1 VHTGISEELQAMA
14 VALGIDIG
22 TSGTKTLAIDETGRI
37 LASASAEYPCSHPHP
52 GWSEQDPEL
61 WWQATCETIKAV
73 LHRGGIRPD
82 EVTGVGISGQ
92 MHGSVFMD
100 EHGKVIR
107 PALLWNDQ
115 RTVAECDE
123 ITRLAG
129 GRDELLRLVANPAVT
144 GFTAPKIIWLRNHE
158 PQNYQHLRQVL
169 LPKDYIRYRLSG
181 TYASEVSDASG
192 TLLLDVKN
200 RRWSHELM
208 SRLGLDSSILPPCYE
223 SHVISAKVSSLG
235 AAQCGLAEGTPIAGG
250 AGDQPASAV
259 GNGIVRG
266 GVVSATV
273 GTSGVV
279 FAHADQPEFGP
290 AGVLQAGC
298 HAVAGAWPT
307 MGVVL
312 SAGGALQWLR
322 NHLAQTEMDKA
333 RLLGV
338 DPYEL
343 ITEEAAAVA
352 PGCEGL
358 VFLPYLTGERTP
370 HFDAYARAGWI
381 GLTVRHDRR
390 HMIRSCMEGV
400 TFAMRESLDLVRA
413 SGVAIN
419 QVRLSGGGARS
430 PFWRQM
436 QADIYGSTAATINA
450 AEGPAFGVALLAF
463 VGTGVFATVPEA
475 CDATI
480 REIEQIVPDAAT
492 QEVYNKAYGCY
503 RKAYQALKPLFTEM
517 ASN

>member
-1 VHTGISEELQAMA
+1 MA
-14 VALGIDIG
+14 IALGIDIG
-22 TSGTKTLAIDETGRI
+22 TSGTKTLAIDESGRI

-73 LHRGGIRPD
+73 LHRGNIKPD

-92 MHGSVFMD
+92 MHGSVFMN
-100 EHGKVIR
+100 EQGKVIR

-129 GRDELLRLVANPAVT
+129 GREALLGLVANPAVT

-200 RRWSHELM
+200 RRWSHELL
-208 SRLGLDSSILPPCYE
+208 SRLGLDASILPPCYE
-223 SHVISAKVSSLG
+223 SHEISAKVSALG
-235 AAQCGLAEGTPIAGG
+235 AAQCGLSEGTPIAGG

-259 GNGIVRG
+259 GNGIVRS
-266 GVVSATV
+266 GVVSATM

-279 FAHADQPEFGP
+279 FAHAQTPEFGP

-298 HAVAGAWPT
+298 HAVAGAWHT

-322 NHLAQTEMDKA
+322 NHLGQLEMNKA
-333 RLLGV
+333 REQGV

-343 ITEEAAAVA
+343 ITEQAAEVA
-352 PGCEGL
+352 AGCEGL

-381 GLTVRHDRR
+381 GLTVRHSRQ
-390 HMIRSCMEGV
+390 HMIRACMEGV

-413 SGVAIN
+413 SGVEIN
-419 QVRLSGGGARS
+419 QIRLSGGGARS
-430 PFWRQM
+430 QFWRQM
-436 QADIYGSTAATINA
+436 QADIYGSPSATINA

-463 VGTGVFATVPEA
+463 VGTGVYGNVPEA

-480 REIEQIVPDAAT
+480 REVDHIQPDADRA
-492 QEVYNKAYGCY
+492 EAYNKAYTYY

>member
-1 VHTGISEELQAMA
+1 MA

-22 TSGTKTLAIDETGRI
+22 TSGTKTLAIDDSGRI

-73 LHRGGIRPD
+73 LHRGKIRPD

-92 MHGSVFMD
+92 MHGSVFMN
-100 EHGKVIR
+100 EQGKVIR

-123 ITRLAG
+123 ITKLAG
-129 GRDELLRLVANPAVT
+129 GREALLGLVANPAVT

-208 SRLGLDSSILPPCYE
+208 SRLGLDAAILPPCYE
-223 SHVISAKVSSLG
+223 SHEISARVSALG
-235 AAQCGLAEGTPIAGG
+235 ASQCGLAEGTPIAGG

-266 GVVSATV
+266 GVVSATM

-279 FAHADQPEFGP
+279 FAHAASPEFGP

-298 HAVAGAWPT
+298 HAVAGAWHT

-322 NHLAQTEMDKA
+322 NQLGQLEMSKA
-333 RLLGV
+333 GELGI

-343 ITEEAAAVA
+343 LTEQAAEVA

-370 HFDAYARAGWI
+370 HFDAYARSGWI

-390 HMIRSCMEGV
+390 HMIRACMEGV

-430 PFWRQM
+430 EFWRKM
-436 QADIYGSTAATINA
+436 QADIYGSPSATINA

-463 VGTGVFATVPEA
+463 VGTGVYSNVPEA

-480 REIEQIVPDAAT
+480 REVEHILPDSGL
-492 QEVYNKAYGCY
+492 EESYNKAYGYY